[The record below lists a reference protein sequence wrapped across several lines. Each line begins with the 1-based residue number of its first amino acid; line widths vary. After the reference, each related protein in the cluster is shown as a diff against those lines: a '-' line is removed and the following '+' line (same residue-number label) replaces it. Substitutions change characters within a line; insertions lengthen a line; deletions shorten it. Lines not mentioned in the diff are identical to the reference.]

1 MGIELQKY
9 STNSLPVSVLISQIL
24 SKQIAIPEIQRP
36 FVWKAKQVRD
46 LMDSLYKGYP
56 TGYIII
62 WQNPNIKLK
71 DGSLSVGKKIII
83 DGQQRITALM
93 TAIAGLPIVNSDYKK
108 CRIKIAFNPF
118 EALSD
123 DKDAEIFAV
132 QDSSHLKSKKW
143 IPDIAEIFQTGFNMF
158 GFVREY
164 CTNNPDMRD
173 SDLGEILSKLLNIG
187 NRQIGIIEL
196 SDTLEIDLVT
206 DIFIRIN
213 SKGTSLSQGDFVM
226 SKIAADEKFGGNQ
239 LRKAIDYFSHLAIEP
254 SFYSTIKE
262 NDVDFARSD
271 YFPKMEWLKDDLE
284 TVFDPDCD
292 DVLRVAFMYKFKRAK
307 LADLVGLL
315 SGRDFKTR
323 DYNESI
329 VENTYKELIDGVKNV
344 INENNFKQFMIAIK
358 GAGFVSNKLVTSNM
372 ALDFAYT
379 LYLILKK
386 NESIAVGEVKRIV
399 QKWYVL
405 SVLTGRYSSS
415 PETAFAK
422 DLRLIDENGVQKV
435 LQDIEAATLSDN
447 FWNVKVVQDLE
458 YTSTNNPTFLVFLA
472 AQIMQNDVSLLST
485 NVPVRDLVLLGGD
498 IHHIFPKDY
507 LKKLG
512 HEKNSYNQDANYVY
526 LDKPINISIGNKAPN
541 VYFGEAF
548 EQCET
553 QTIKVGAITDNQQ
566 LLENLK
572 ANCIPENVKDMD
584 ESNYSDF
591 LAERRKMMAEKI
603 KNYYNS
609 L

>member
-118 EALSD
+118 AALSD

-553 QTIKVGAITDNQQ
+553 QTIKVGAITDKQQ

>member
-118 EALSD
+118 AALSD

-143 IPDIAEIFQTGFNMF
+143 IPDIAEIFKTGFNMF

-553 QTIKVGAITDNQQ
+553 QTIKVGAITDKQQ